1 MTALTN
7 NTTTAFTTAPANP
20 NLIFE
25 GVGSETEEANGM
37 SCRMRTR
44 LKSPTH
50 GVISL
55 EIMAA
60 YKGKYATQSVQNS
73 PFEFHGVVMHATHEN
88 SDAEYNERV
97 LRDIENNTFLYTKD
111 GIVKFVNKTFG
122 MSYETLTID
131 YDVRVHETKMWLC

>member
-50 GVISL
+50 GVIYL

-88 SDAEYNERV
+88 SDAIANRLANPSLALRALGKRGIRV
-97 LRDIENNTFLYTKD
+97 D
-111 GIVKFVNKTFG
+111 GRIG
-122 MSYETLTID
+122 APG
-131 YDVRVHETKMWLC
+131 C